1 LRGFVHAHVGWLFRH
16 DQRGSRA
23 RYATDLLADPVIR
36 FVDRTFV
43 LWALGGLALAFG
55 LGVVIGGSL
64 TAGLSGLLQ
73 GKRARR
79 QSDPARPLRTSTR
92 RPRARDRLRPRFCI
106 PGRAAATHHCS
117 LLRSAAVPGDSVLLI
132 RGSSQPLGG
141 AGLSALLPP
150 DHMGRRPGGRPT
162 LCVGGSSGP
171 PWRLK
176 GAEATQSKED
186 TG

>member
-64 TAGLSGLLQ
+64 TAGLTGLLQ

-79 QSDPARPLRTSTR
+79 QSDPARPLRTTSR
-92 RPRARDRLRPRFCI
+92 RAGRDCC
-106 PGRAAATHHCS
+106 HWE
-117 LLRSAAVPGDSVLLI
+117 D
-132 RGSSQPLGG
+132 GSGLGG
-141 AGLSALLPP
+141 DVRPLRLVLGLAAG
-150 DHMGRRPGGRPT
+150 
-162 LCVGGSSGP
+162 
-171 PWRLK
+171 
-176 GAEATQSKED
+176 
-186 TG
+186 

>member
-64 TAGLSGLLQ
+64 TAGLTGLLQ
-73 GKRARR
+73 GMRARR
-79 QSDPARPLRTSTR
+79 QSDPARPLRTNSKCRVSAIGLGSRSCFATTR
-92 RPRARDRLRPRFCI
+92 QQAARSLRSIHCC
-106 PGRAAATHHCS
+106 GERAACRSRPIERASARGLRERRASASS
-117 LLRSAAVPGDSVLLI
+117 LSVGHPVCLTY
-132 RGSSQPLGG
+132 
-141 AGLSALLPP
+141 
-150 DHMGRRPGGRPT
+150 GR
-162 LCVGGSSGP
+162 
-171 PWRLK
+171 
-176 GAEATQSKED
+176 
-186 TG
+186 